1 MVKYFTDRLIL
12 TPGPT
17 EIPWRVLRALIQKT
31 TNPDLDPKFV
41 EYYNGVRVKI
51 AKMLNASRGTTYVL
65 SGEAMLGLEAA
76 IANTIKDGDKV
87 LVISNGVF
95 GEAFADLVKAYGGK
109 PVILPKDYR
118 EAVTALDVEHA
129 LKANG
134 DVKAV
139 TLVHCE
145 TPSGLLNP
153 LKEVAAVVRDSD
165 AVLIVD
171 AVSSIGTTPI
181 DFDSWGIDI
190 LIGGSQKALNL
201 PPGLT
206 IVTISR
212 KAWDLIEERR
222 YSGFY
227 LNLLLWR
234 DEFDG
239 KGVFPYT
246 PPETLIYALNEAID
260 MLFEE
265 GIENVYK
272 RHELALRASWNAVQA
287 LNLEPYP
294 RSIEYASPSVTAVV
308 VPSNIN
314 EGELR
319 EVMLSKYGIFIAGS
333 WGKLAGKVIRIG
345 HMGYTASRT
354 HLIAAFTSLA
364 KALRDL
370 GMDVSEGRVVEAIDD
385 VYK

>member
-1 MVKYFTDRLIL
+1 MVRYFTDRLIL

-17 EIPWRVLRALIQKT
+17 EIPWRIQRALLQKT
-31 TNPDLDPKFV
+31 TNPDLDPKFI
-41 EYYNGVRVKI
+41 EYYNNVRAKI
-51 AKMLNASRGTTYVL
+51 AKLLHASESTIYIL

-76 IANTIKDGDKV
+76 IANTIREGDKV
-87 LVISNGVF
+87 LVLSNGVF

-109 PVILPKDYR
+109 PILLSKDYR
-118 EAVTALDVEHA
+118 EVISASDVEQA
-129 LKANG
+129 LKANQ

-153 LKEVAAVVRDSD
+153 LKEIATVVKDSN
-165 AVLIVD
+165 AILIVD

-181 DFDSWGIDI
+181 NVDEWGIDI

-206 IVTISR
+206 IITISK
-212 KAWDLIEERR
+212 KAWDLIEEKE

-234 DEFDG
+234 EEFDK

-260 MLFEE
+260 ILFEE

-272 RHELALRASWNAVQA
+272 RHELALKASWNALQA

-294 RSIEYASPSVTAVV
+294 SSIEYSSPSVTAIL

-314 EGELR
+314 EKTLR
-319 EVMLSKYGIFIAGS
+319 EILLNKYGIFIAGS
-333 WGKLAGKVIRIG
+333 WGKLAGKVVRVG

-354 HLIAAFTSLA
+354 YLIIAFTSLA

-370 GMDVSEGRVVEAIDD
+370 GMNVNEGRVVEAIDEI
-385 VYK
+385 YK